1 MGSVN
6 PTGKD
11 RAGPHPAS
19 SAPLTP
25 PVKAGP
31 SSLLRPSLA
40 RGLMVRT
47 RALASGRNIAVKR
60 LSRWSRAGIGA
71 GIAVVSLVGTTACA
85 AEPESSA
92 AAAATSKVTDTAP
105 QVPDIAWSSCPADQ
119 PQLTGYRCATIPV
132 PLNYADPDGRKI
144 SLGLVEHPAAT
155 SRTSAGTLFFN
166 PGGPDQLGSQYLPAL
181 LSGFGSQV
189 VGNFNIISWDPRGA
203 GGLSTPTVQCFDSA
217 AEEAALVAPVD
228 FPPLSRDQQTK
239 WAGLHAQLN
248 QHCSGRDDALLAHVS
263 TADSARDL
271 DLMRQALGESKLSYY
286 GISYG
291 TLLGATYANL
301 FPSRVAKMVLDGNI
315 YPPTWFSSSPLSS
328 FLRIGSDKATAGT
341 LDSFLSLCGKA
352 TTKQCAF
359 SAGTPAAT
367 RQKFSTLLTRA
378 QKSPI
383 VTGSGS
389 AQASASESDIV
400 NLTDAALAIVTAEP
414 AIGVGGWT
422 GLASN
427 LQTLWT
433 ASSGGTTTTA
443 VTAPPASSAE
453 QKLSVICGESP
464 NPGTVAGSIQQA
476 DVSARRAGTG
486 AQTWA
491 WTAYCVNWPVKAAS
505 AYRGPW
511 NRSTS
516 PVLVVGNT
524 GDPATAYQN
533 SVLTSRLLPGARL
546 ITVQGYGH
554 TELAN
559 PSTCA
564 QNDIASYLTNG
575 VLPKAGATCQQDA
588 VPFP

>member
-1 MGSVN
+1 MSSVKPN
-6 PTGKD
+6 GDD
-11 RAGPHPAS
+11 RAGPHPA
-19 SAPLTP
+19 APVPL
-25 PVKAGP
+25 
-31 SSLLRPSLA
+31 
-40 RGLMVRT
+40 
-47 RALASGRNIAVKR
+47 VKR
-60 LSRWSRAGIGA
+60 LSRWSLAGIGA
-71 GIAVVSLVGTTACA
+71 GVAVLSLAGTAAVA

-92 AAAATSKVTDTAP
+92 ATAAMSRGTDSASP
-105 QVPDIAWSSCPADQ
+105 VPDIAWSSCPADQ
-119 PQLTGYRCATIPV
+119 PQLTGFRCATISA
-132 PLNYADPDGRKI
+132 PLNYADPGGRKI

-155 SRTSAGTLFFN
+155 SGKSAGTLFFN

-181 LSGFGSQV
+181 LSGFGSEV
-189 VGNFNIISWDPRGA
+189 VSKYNIISWDPRGA
-203 GGLSTPTVQCFDSA
+203 GGLSTPTVQCFDSP
-217 AEEAALVAPVD
+217 AEEAALVAPVA
-228 FPPLSRDQQTK
+228 FPPLSQDQQAK
-239 WAGLHAQLN
+239 WAALHAQLN
-248 QHCSGRDDALLAHVS
+248 QHCSGRDNALLAHVS
-263 TADSARDL
+263 SADSAHDL
-271 DLMRQALGESKLSYY
+271 DLMRQALGESTLSYY

-301 FPSRVAKMVLDGNI
+301 FPSRVGKMVLDGNI
-315 YPPTWFSSSPLSS
+315 YPPAWFSGSSLSS
-328 FLRIGSDKATAGT
+328 FLRIGSDKATAAT

-352 TTKQCAF
+352 TDQQCAF

-367 RQKFSTLLTRA
+367 RQKFRTLLTRA
-378 QKSPI
+378 HKSPI

-389 AQASASESDIV
+389 KQASASESNIV
-400 NLTDAALAIVTAEP
+400 NLTDADLAIVKAEP

-433 ASSGGTTTTA
+433 ASSGGATTTA
-443 VTAPPASSAE
+443 VTAPPYSSAE

-464 NPGTVAGSIQQA
+464 NPGTVARSIQQA
-476 DVSARRAGTG
+476 EVSAHRAGTG

-491 WTAYCVNWPVKAAS
+491 WTAYCVDWPVKAAS

-511 NRSTS
+511 NHATN
-516 PVLVVGNT
+516 PVLVIGNT

-588 VPFP
+588 IPFP

>member
-1 MGSVN
+1 MSSVK
-6 PTGKD
+6 PSGKD
-11 RAGPHPAS
+11 RAGPHPA
-19 SAPLTP
+19 APVP
-25 PVKAGP
+25 
-31 SSLLRPSLA
+31 
-40 RGLMVRT
+40 
-47 RALASGRNIAVKR
+47 IVKR
-60 LSRWSRAGIGA
+60 VSRWSLAGLGA
-71 GIAVVSLVGTTACA
+71 GVAVASLIGTAACA

-92 AAAATSKVTDTAP
+92 AIVAMSRGTDSAAP
-105 QVPDIAWSSCPADQ
+105 VPDVAWSSCPADQ
-119 PQLTGYRCATIPV
+119 PQLTGFRCATISA
-132 PLNYADPDGRKI
+132 PLNYADPGGRKI

-155 SRTSAGTLFFN
+155 SGKSAGTLFFN

-181 LSGFGSQV
+181 LSGFGSEV
-189 VGNFNIISWDPRGA
+189 VSKYNIISWDPRGA
-203 GGLSTPTVQCFDSA
+203 GGLSTPTVQCFDSP
-217 AEEAALVAPVD
+217 AEEAALVAPVA
-228 FPPLSRDQQTK
+228 FPPISQDQQAK

-248 QHCSGRDDALLAHVS
+248 QHCSGRDNALLAHVS
-263 TADSARDL
+263 SADSARDL

-301 FPSRVAKMVLDGNI
+301 FPSRVGKMVLDGNI
-315 YPPTWFSSSPLSS
+315 YPPAWFSGSSLSS
-328 FLRIGSDKATAGT
+328 FLRIGSDKATAAT

-352 TTKQCAF
+352 TAQQCAF
-359 SAGTPAAT
+359 SAGTQAAT

-378 QKSPI
+378 HKSPI

-389 AQASASESDIV
+389 QQASASESDIV
-400 NLTDAALAIVTAEP
+400 NLTDADLAIVKAEP

-422 GLASN
+422 GLASS

-433 ASSGGTTTTA
+433 ASAGGATATA
-443 VTAPPASSAE
+443 VTAPPSSSAE

-464 NPGTVAGSIQQA
+464 NPGTVAASIQQA
-476 DVSARRAGTG
+476 DVSAYRAGTG

-491 WTAYCVNWPVKAAS
+491 WTAYCVDWPVKAAS

-511 NRSTS
+511 NHATS
-516 PVLVVGNT
+516 PVLVIGNT

-559 PSTCA
+559 PSTGA
-564 QNDIASYLTNG
+564 QNAIASYLING
-575 VLPKAGATCQQDA
+575 VLPKAGATYQQDA
-588 VPFP
+588 IPFP